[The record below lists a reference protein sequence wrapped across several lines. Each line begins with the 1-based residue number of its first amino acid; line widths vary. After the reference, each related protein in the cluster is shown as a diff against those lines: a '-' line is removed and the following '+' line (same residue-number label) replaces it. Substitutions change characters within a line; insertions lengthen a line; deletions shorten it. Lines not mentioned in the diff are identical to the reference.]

1 MILQEPSFIDETRN
15 SFYWRMLPCEWNC
28 YTTCVLTT

>member
-15 SFYWRMLPCEWNC
+15 PFYWRILPCE
-28 YTTCVLTT
+28 

>member
-15 SFYWRMLPCEWNC
+15 PFYWRILPCK
-28 YTTCVLTT
+28 